1 MSLLTSEDRLLALDH
16 AMGMIF
22 DGTAWDLS
30 SLSSFVPENFPQDGS
45 GAALSKSR
53 RLTRCFFVCNPR
65 THIVADDHCF

>member
-30 SLSSFVPENFPQDGS
+30 SLSSFPLKMDP
-45 GAALSKSR
+45 A
-53 RLTRCFFVCNPR
+53 PP
-65 THIVADDHCF
+65 